1 MGTGSILRE
10 LHDGVM
16 ELSFDRPG
24 KKNAID
30 REMYAVLVEALEAA
44 ASDPKVR
51 VVLFLGRNG
60 DFTSGNDIVD
70 FLNPETFT
78 SDSPVLRFITG
89 LSEAQ
94 KPLVAGVE
102 GLAVGIGVT
111 MLLHCDLVYAGRGA
125 RFQMP
130 FTGLG
135 LVPEAGS
142 SLLLPGI
149 VGTQRAAELVL
160 LGEAIEAE
168 KAYRFGFV
176 NEVVAD
182 GEATSRA
189 RTAARTLAGKA
200 PEALRL
206 SKSLLRQGE
215 RALLKEA
222 IARETA
228 IFRERLTSTEAA
240 EAFSAFAQKRKA
252 DFSCFV

>member
-1 MGTGSILRE
+1 MGTENILRE
-10 LHDGVM
+10 MDEGVL
-16 ELSFDRPG
+16 ELSFDRSG

-30 REMYAVLVEALEAA
+30 RPMYGALVDALDEA

-60 DFTSGNDIVD
+60 DFTSGNDIAD
-70 FLNPETFT
+70 FLNPATFT
-78 SDSPVLRFITG
+78 SDSPVMRFISAI
-89 LSEAQ
+89 SEAQ

-142 SLLLPGI
+142 TLLLPAI
-149 VGTQRAAELVL
+149 VGRQRAAELVL
-160 LGEAIEAE
+160 LGEAVDAE
-168 KAYRFGFV
+168 KARDYGFV

-189 RTAARTLAGKA
+189 RAAARALARKA
-200 PEALRL
+200 PAAIRL
-206 SKSLLRQGE
+206 SKKLLRHGE
-215 RALLKEA
+215 KTLLEET
-222 IARETA
+222 IARESA
-228 IFRERLTSTEAA
+228 IFRERLSSPEAA
-240 EAFSAFAQKRKA
+240 EAFSAFAQKRKP
-252 DFSCFV
+252 DFSRFE